1 MDKEIEQLL
10 HSLNVATE
18 PVERQELPPSLPPAR
33 PAKQH
38 QSFFKSWLRKH
49 ESRLLWIGCFLLIVK
64 AGIIALFFIYGA
76 PERWISRERR
86 TLRVQE
92 APAIEEM
99 TPLPHG
105 VGERRYWFSE
115 GSFPHSLPEGSLA
128 DGSIFRGH
136 LDILRAA
143 SGRKKALEE
152 VRRDVDAL
160 MANCI
165 HSPDRVSTEALHK
178 ALVRFDATDL
188 DLTHSLIT
196 MILTKQPLLKT
207 PQAVQQLNETLSL
220 AGLGRG
226 LEEYSNVLAQI
237 ASTKTMASE
246 LLSKLETDREVVSLA
261 NNLEAIMHLLDG
273 LHTNPTVASSM
284 DIQGQRR
291 IALERCR
298 KSLEQIMALPR
309 QPLHRCSSEE
319 RLSVAYLQR
328 AFPDISM
335 DMWARIDG
343 SLVPLVPSRLLVLSE
358 NAMDRKEDFIETA
371 TRVVLSPDVS
381 FPMNDS
387 VVSFSN
393 DEPVPIGKA

>member
-1 MDKEIEQLL
+1 
-10 HSLNVATE
+10 
-18 PVERQELPPSLPPAR
+18 
-33 PAKQH
+33 
-38 QSFFKSWLRKH
+38 
-49 ESRLLWIGCFLLIVK
+49 
-64 AGIIALFFIYGA
+64 
-76 PERWISRERR
+76 
-86 TLRVQE
+86 
-92 APAIEEM
+92 
-99 TPLPHG
+99 
-105 VGERRYWFSE
+105 
-115 GSFPHSLPEGSLA
+115 
-128 DGSIFRGH
+128 
-136 LDILRAA
+136 
-143 SGRKKALEE
+143 
-152 VRRDVDAL
+152 
-160 MANCI
+160 
-165 HSPDRVSTEALHK
+165 
-178 ALVRFDATDL
+178 
-188 DLTHSLIT
+188 
-196 MILTKQPLLKT
+196 
-207 PQAVQQLNETLSL
+207 
-220 AGLGRG
+220 
-226 LEEYSNVLAQI
+226 
-237 ASTKTMASE
+237 MASE

-309 QPLHRCSSEE
+309 QPLHRCSLEE